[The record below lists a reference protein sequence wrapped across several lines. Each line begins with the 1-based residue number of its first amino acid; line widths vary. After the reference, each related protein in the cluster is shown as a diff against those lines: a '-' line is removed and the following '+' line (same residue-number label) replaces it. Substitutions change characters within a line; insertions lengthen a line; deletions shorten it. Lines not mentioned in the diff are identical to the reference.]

1 MVKLPKAYLHRGN
14 DRRLHWRHQPLRLD
28 YARQQTGTLNHFFPI
43 QGGTGKRKQSL
54 MNNTPLLREVNE
66 AAQHL
71 SPLGLYLL

>member
-1 MVKLPKAYLHRGN
+1 
-14 DRRLHWRHQPLRLD
+14 
-28 YARQQTGTLNHFFPI
+28 
-43 QGGTGKRKQSL
+43 